1 MRQTLGEMVKFGVI
15 GAPAAVVHVGMV
27 VFLVEVPNLEPV
39 WANVLA
45 FLTALPV
52 SYFGNFHWTFAAE
65 GQHGRRVPRFVFTQT
80 LGFASSQTIMFVVV
94 EVMRLHYGIALAAV
108 IMTVP
113 LMSYLLSRS
122 WVFSHA
128 APGKPADLRP
138 R

>member
-1 MRQTLGEMVKFGVI
+1 MKQTLGEMFRFGVI
-15 GAPAAVVHVGMV
+15 GVVATAVHVGMV
-27 VFLVEVPNLEPV
+27 VFLVEVPRLTPV
-39 WANVLA
+39 WANVFA

-94 EVMRLHYGIALAAV
+94 EVMRLYYGIALAAV
-108 IMTVP
+108 VMTVP
-113 LMSYLLSRS
+113 LMSFLLSRM
-122 WVFSHA
+122 WVFSQA
-128 APGKPADLRP
+128 QPGKPANLRP